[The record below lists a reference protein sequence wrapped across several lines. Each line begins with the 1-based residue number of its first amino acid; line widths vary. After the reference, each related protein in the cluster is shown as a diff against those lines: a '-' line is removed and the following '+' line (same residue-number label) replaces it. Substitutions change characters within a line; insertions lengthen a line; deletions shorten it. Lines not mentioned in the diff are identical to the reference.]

1 MRGRTVFMDSLRAHG
16 VRAIFGNP
24 GTTESPLLDALSEYP
39 DIRYITTLHEGIAV
53 SAAILYAQATGET
66 VVANVHVA
74 PGLGNALGTLYGAL
88 KSAAPLVMTAGQ
100 QDTRMRLRDP
110 VLGHDLV
117 AMAAPMV
124 KWATQVNS
132 ADEMADVMQRA
143 ISIANEAPK
152 GPVFVAL
159 PINVMEQETDHGAW
173 TAGQLFTE
181 SVPDAHG
188 LEAAAAVLAS
198 AQRPVIVAS
207 DDVAR
212 GGATPALVNL
222 AERLGAPVY
231 QDILRQHLVFPNQH
245 AAYGGTL
252 PSDAAGVRSVLAG
265 CDALLMLGGP
275 FFEEIWFDPVRAV
288 PEGTAIVQLAHAS
301 GVMARNFEVQVG
313 LQAALKPGITALEA
327 ALATRIPSTTSTS
340 RMAELTAKANR
351 RREAAAA
358 SLAKTRDARPMTPVR
373 ALTEIAAGMPA
384 NAVVVDESVT
394 ATGDVARVFD
404 FRATGDYFG
413 QRGGGIGQGI
423 AGALGVAVAWP
434 ERPVVMITGDGS
446 AMYAIQS
453 LWTAA
458 LLQLR
463 IVFVVLANR
472 EYRVL
477 KHNLDTYR
485 LRFDATSNRD
495 YPYMNLSPGLDFTVM
510 ARGMGVSSERIEDPD
525 LLRAAITAA
534 ISTNAPHLIEVV
546 VSGKQ

>member
-16 VRAIFGNP
+16 VKTIFGNP
-24 GTTESPLLDALSEYP
+24 GTTESPLLDALSDYP
-39 DIRYITTLHEGIAV
+39 DIRYVTTLHEGIAV

-88 KSAAPLVMTAGQ
+88 KSSTPLVMTAGQ

-117 AMAAPMV
+117 TMAAPMV

-132 ADEMADVMQRA
+132 ASEMAAVMQRA
-143 ISIANEAPK
+143 IQIANETPK

-159 PINVMEQETDHGAW
+159 PIDVMEQETDNGAW
-173 TAGQLFTE
+173 SAGTLYRD
-181 SVPDAHG
+181 SLPDHQG
-188 LEAAAAVLAS
+188 LDAAAAILA
-198 AQRPVIVAS
+198 AAERPVIVAS

-212 GGATPALVNL
+212 AGGLPALVSL

-231 QDILRQHLVFPNQH
+231 QDILRQHVVFPSQH
-245 AAYGGTL
+245 VAYGGTL
-252 PSDAAGVRSVLAG
+252 PSDAAGVRTTLAG
-265 CDALLMLGGP
+265 CDVLLMLGGP
-275 FFEEIWFDPVRAV
+275 FFEEIWYDPARAV
-288 PEGTAIVQLAHAS
+288 PEQTRIVQLAEAS
-301 GVMARNFEVQVG
+301 GVLARNFEV
-313 LQAALKPGITALEA
+313 AAGVVCSLKPGIEALAQAIATKIPASLSAGRMADLEA
-327 ALATRIPSTTSTS
+327 
-340 RMAELTAKANR
+340 KAAR
-351 RREAAAA
+351 RRTNAAA
-358 SLAKTRDARPMTPVR
+358 SLAKTRDARPMTPVH
-373 ALTEIAAGMPA
+373 ALTQIAAALPA
-384 NAVVVDESVT
+384 HGVIVDESVT
-394 ATGDVARVFD
+394 ATADVARVFD

-434 ERPVVMITGDGS
+434 DRPVVLITGDGS

-458 LLQLR
+458 LLKLH
-463 IVFVVLANR
+463 IVFVVLANH

-485 LRFDATSNRD
+485 IRFNATSNRD
-495 YPYMNLSPGLDFTVM
+495 YPFMDLSPNLDFT
-510 ARGMGVSSERIEDPD
+510 ALAQGMGVSSERIEDPD
-525 LLRAAITAA
+525 LLTKAIAAA
-534 ISTNAPHLIEVV
+534 ISTKGPHLIEVV

>member
-1 MRGRTVFMDSLRAHG
+1 MRGRIVFMDSLRAHG

-24 GTTESPLLDALSEYP
+24 GTTESPLLDALSDYP

-66 VVANVHVA
+66 VVTNVHVA

-88 KSAAPLVMTAGQ
+88 KSSAPLVMTAGQ

-159 PINVMEQETDHGAW
+159 PINVMEQETSNGAW
-173 TAGQLFTE
+173 TSGNLFNE
-181 SVPDAHG
+181 SLPDARG
-188 LEAAAAVLAS
+188 LAAAAAILAS

-212 GGATPALVNL
+212 AGATLSLVKL

-231 QDILRQHLVFPNQH
+231 QDILRQHLVFPNRH
-245 AAYGGTL
+245 VAYGGNL
-252 PSDAAGVRSVLAG
+252 PSDAAGVRSILAG
-265 CDALLMLGGP
+265 CDALLMVGGP
-275 FFEEIWFDPVRAV
+275 FFEEIWFDPIRAV
-288 PEGTAIVQLAHAS
+288 PEGVQIVQLAHAS
-301 GVMARNFEVQVG
+301 GVMARNFAVSVG
-313 LQAALKPGITALEA
+313 LQSALKPGIEALDM
-327 ALATRIPSTTSTS
+327 ALANRIASHTSAS
-340 RMAELTAKANR
+340 RMAELAAKATR
-351 RREAAAA
+351 RSEAAAA

-404 FRATGDYFG
+404 FRSTGDYFG

-434 ERPVVMITGDGS
+434 DRPVVMITGDGS

-458 LLQLR
+458 LLKLR
-463 IVFVVLANR
+463 IVFVVLANG

-495 YPYMNLSPGLDFTVM
+495 YPYMNLSPGLDFTSM
-510 ARGMGVSSERIEDPD
+510 ARGMGVTSERIEDPD
-525 LLRAAITAA
+525 LLQAAVAAAIATRG
-534 ISTNAPHLIEVV
+534 PHLIEVV